1 MMVMMMMMMLLKI
14 RLIKSLLC
22 GLMSFYVKQLKSCLD
37 V

>member
-1 MMVMMMMMMLLKI
+1 MMVMILMMLLKI
-14 RLIKSLLC
+14 RLIKSLLY